1 MTESGDKNS
10 EYKRTVMCECG
21 VELDLRTQGLLCV
34 GCRTK
39 FKMQRRSNMAAA
51 WERFHRR
58 HSQPYHSDGPS
69 ADVDAL
75 AGAIERLADAIEWDR
90 KERGRQ
96 TWPSTS
102 LVLPTLRAAE
112 PRRES
117 GPVRHV
123 GGIPVDRLELE

>member
-1 MTESGDKNS
+1 MVESEVKLS
-10 EYKRTVMCECG
+10 EYRRTVVCECG

-58 HSQPYHSDGPS
+58 HGQPYHSDGPS
-69 ADVDAL
+69 ADVGAL
-75 AGAIERLADAIEWDR
+75 ADAIERLADAIEWDR
-90 KERGRQ
+90 LERGRR
-96 TWPSTS
+96 TWSSNS

-112 PRRES
+112 SRPAPGAR
-117 GPVRHV
+117 PV
-123 GGIPVDRLELE
+123 GGIPVDRLEWE